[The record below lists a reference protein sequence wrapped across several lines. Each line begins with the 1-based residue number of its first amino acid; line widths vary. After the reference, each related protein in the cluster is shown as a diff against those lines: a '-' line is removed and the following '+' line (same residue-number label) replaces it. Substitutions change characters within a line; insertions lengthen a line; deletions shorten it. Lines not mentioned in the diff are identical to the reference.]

1 MTEKE
6 YKLSVD
12 QLADALFRFIYKNLK
27 VREDA
32 ENIVQ
37 DSFESLWLNLEKVE
51 YPKAKSWLF
60 TTAYRKMIDGIRRDK
75 KMVEMPENMHEK
87 GKDSQHQPDLK
98 SIVNYAMEKLPEIQ
112 RTVIMLRDYEG
123 YDYNE
128 IGNITGLSE
137 SQVKVY
143 IFRGRQTLK
152 NYLVKIEN
160 II

>member
-6 YKLSVD
+6 YNKSVD
-12 QLADALFRFIYKNLK
+12 EHAKPLFRFIFKSLN

-37 DSFESLWLNLEKVE
+37 DTFESLWLNKDKVE
-51 YPKAKSWLF
+51 YAKGKSWLF
-60 TTAYRKMIDGIRRDK
+60 TTAYRKMIDGIRREK
-75 KMVEMPENMHEK
+75 KMTEMPEYHEMK
-87 GKDSQHQPDLK
+87 GREAAQPDLK
-98 SIVNYAMEKLPEIQ
+98 HIVSKAMEKLNEIQ

-123 YDYNE
+123 YDYAE
-128 IGNITGLSE
+128 IGNITGLNE

-143 IFRGRQTLK
+143 IFRARQTLK
-152 NYLVKIEN
+152 NYLVSLEN